1 MIAYITE
8 LNEQNY
14 NDFTKEGLVLVDVWA
29 PWCGPCRMISP
40 IIDQI
45 SSEYQGKLS
54 VGKMNADDNRESVS
68 ELGVRSIPTIILY
81 KNGEEVERKVGSVNK
96 QQITDLINNHLN

>member
-1 MIAYITE
+1 MVAYITE
-8 LNEQNY
+8 LN
-14 NDFTKEGLVLVDVWA
+14 NDNFESFKENQLVLVDVWA

-54 VGKMNADDNRESVS
+54 VGKMNADDNREAVS

-96 QQITDLINNHLN
+96 QQIIDLINNHLN